1 MAGLTR
7 WDPFRE
13 MMSMRSMV
21 DRMLEDSLLNP
32 QDWQR
37 ETSWG
42 LPLDVSENDDDYV
55 VKASIPGVKPED
67 LDISFNNNT
76 LTIKGETKSESEK
89 AGEGTQWHMRER
101 RFGSFSRTITLPS
114 PVSSDQIEADYD
126 AGVLTLRLPKAE
138 EAKPKRISV
147 QTGSQQPVLEGK
159 FNNGK
164 K

>member
-13 MMSMRSMV
+13 MMSMRSLV
-21 DRMLEDSLLNP
+21 DRMLEDSMLNP

-37 ETSWG
+37 ESSWG
-42 LPLDVSENDDDYV
+42 LPLDVSEDEDEYV
-55 VKASIPGVKPED
+55 VTASIPGVKPEN

-76 LTIKGETKSESEK
+76 LTIKGETKSELEEER
-89 AGEGTQWHMRER
+89 EGTQWHIRER

-114 PVSSDQIEADYD
+114 PVSADRIKADYD
-126 AGVLTLRLPKAE
+126 SGVLTLHLPKAE
-138 EAKPKRISV
+138 EAKPKRITV
-147 QTGSQQPVLEGK
+147 QTSNQPVLEGK
-159 FNNGK
+159 FSNGK